1 MNAPWQRT
9 IFGLTAILFCALG
22 LLTLASAWEGI
33 SQWWAF
39 TSLPEEEA
47 RASPLYP
54 IWTSG
59 RIVPAAL
66 FLIGGVLNALYW
78 IRIRRRGS

>member
-9 IFGLTAILFCALG
+9 IFGLTAVLFGALG
-22 LLTLASAWEGI
+22 LLTLASAWDGI
-33 SQWWAF
+33 SHWWEF

-47 RASPLYP
+47 RTSPLYP

-66 FLIGGVLNALYW
+66 FFIGGILNALHW
-78 IRIRRRGS
+78 KRIRRRGS